1 MQEQNNNTDNFL
13 GIGID
18 LGLMLAGFFGAL
30 ILALTAKN
38 QTPGRAIISIFA
50 GALCANYMTPIALHF
65 MPESIQINGK
75 YGAAFIMGFIG
86 LKTLEL
92 VYDFVS
98 KKLKTKNGKIN
109 IDISM

>member
-1 MQEQNNNTDNFL
+1 M
-13 GIGID
+13 
-18 LGLMLAGFFGAL
+18 
-30 ILALTAKN
+30 
-38 QTPGRAIISIFA
+38 
-50 GALCANYMTPIALHF
+50 
-65 MPESIQINGK
+65 NGK